1 MSNDTIYVLSMTDS
15 DGKSIFVKGKHA
27 AKTVIDNIT
36 KNLTKATVFYSKQEA
51 WNWREDS
58 ASQGWQITPISA
70 KKLFTEK
77 LKGK

>member
-15 DGKSIFVKGKHA
+15 VGESIFVKGQYDWA
-27 AKTVIDNIT
+27 ASIDNVT
-36 KNLTKATVFYSKQEA
+36 KNLTEARVFCRKQEA